1 MNSNYEPYYI
11 TEINVHINYSILESY
26 IKNKKTNN
34 NLSEEIIQKLEEC
47 RQKICNS
54 KTYIELSKK
63 QHLTSYS
70 TSDRWKMINIKKN
83 TLSNIFIIFNK
94 LTADNLDHILVEMK
108 EISLVKY
115 DDFVKIADIFA
126 GKSTLET
133 DNLTSLINFL
143 KQLNSYEN
151 WFVENNNYVYSFR
164 ELILITIQKEF
175 VKLIDMAGDMEKR
188 YVSSTVINDESTNEF
203 VKKKKIILGLIKF
216 LAELYNNQLFS
227 NIVNQIILKK
237 LYDEYIKN
245 DQDIYLELFVVYF
258 KYTFDALKLNDI
270 DIYNSII
277 IYLHGLLDKN
287 NQIASRISFI
297 ITTLLTVT
305 NPDDDILDN
314 MEIDDIENDDIS
326 ILELDDQLE
335 FLINEYNITHDF
347 TELIQALEKK
357 KFTESRLLDYIF
369 KYLTSSVSILHN
381 SDTNEIIKKI
391 LLKFNMTRDIVENKL
406 SELMKDDDIICDLPL
421 LDQIKIDNII

>member
-1 MNSNYEPYYI
+1 
-11 TEINVHINYSILESY
+11 
-26 IKNKKTNN
+26 
-34 NLSEEIIQKLEEC
+34 
-47 RQKICNS
+47 
-54 KTYIELSKK
+54 
-63 QHLTSYS
+63 
-70 TSDRWKMINIKKN
+70 
-83 TLSNIFIIFNK
+83 
-94 LTADNLDHILVEMK
+94 
-108 EISLVKY
+108 
-115 DDFVKIADIFA
+115 
-126 GKSTLET
+126 
-133 DNLTSLINFL
+133 
-143 KQLNSYEN
+143 
-151 WFVENNNYVYSFR
+151 
-164 ELILITIQKEF
+164 
-175 VKLIDMAGDMEKR
+175 
-188 YVSSTVINDESTNEF
+188 
-203 VKKKKIILGLIKF
+203 
-216 LAELYNNQLFS
+216 
-227 NIVNQIILKK
+227 LKK